1 MKINFFAAVLALTP
15 GMLFAQ
21 ANVPAQSAVLQAR
34 VSAPAALTS
43 ATGEAAPK
51 ATTTATTTKVRV
63 STGVTAPKLLNSLSL
78 LDVAGAHNR
87 VAATDITAVVT
98 LTVDPAGKPTNLAI
112 AQSAGT
118 NVDQEVLALVNQYRF
133 QPGTLDG
140 QPFAIPVRLEVVL
153 PRGTQY

>member
-1 MKINFFAAVLALTP
+1 MKINFFAAALALTP

-34 VSAPAALTS
+34 VSAPAALKAATS
-43 ATGEAAPK
+43 GAAPTA
-51 ATTTATTTKVRV
+51 ATTTAIRV
-63 STGVTAPKLLNSLSL
+63 STGVKAPKLLNPLSML
-78 LDVAGAHNR
+78 EVAGAHNH
-87 VAATDITAVVT
+87 VAASDIALSVT
-98 LTVDPAGKPTNLAI
+98 LTVDATGKPTNLAI
-112 AQSAGT
+112 EQSAGDP
-118 NVDQEVLALVNQYRF
+118 VDSEVLALVNQYRF

>member
-1 MKINFFAAVLALTP
+1 MKMNIFAAVLALTP

-21 ANVPAQSAVLQAR
+21 VNVPAQSAVLQAR
-34 VSAPAALTS
+34 VSAPAALMS

-51 ATTTATTTKVRV
+51 GTTTATTTKVRV

-78 LDVAGAHNR
+78 MDVAGSHNR
-87 VAATDITAVVT
+87 VAANDITAVVS
-98 LTVDPAGKPTNLAI
+98 LTVDAAGKPTDIAI
-112 AQSAGT
+112 AKSAGDS
-118 NVDQEVLALVNQYRF
+118 VDQEVLALVNQYRF

-140 QPFAIPVRLEVVL
+140 QPFAIPVRLQVVL